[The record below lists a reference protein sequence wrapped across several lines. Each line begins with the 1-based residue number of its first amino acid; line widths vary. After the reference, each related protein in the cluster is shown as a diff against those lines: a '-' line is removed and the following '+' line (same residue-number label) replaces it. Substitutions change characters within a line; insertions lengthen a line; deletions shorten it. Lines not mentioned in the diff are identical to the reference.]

1 MIINV
6 RRQSWHETDVANVN
20 AKAVNL
26 SSATALLGV
35 EKVREGEAG
44 DALLSLR
51 RRRRRRRRRG
61 EERFLL
67 DLFMDVPDSV
77 YKFMIRLY
85 RRWSTYAQNFG
96 PFHYWRA
103 HAGSTD
109 IKVAMRNEAVTHMQ
123 TKFTY
128 HFPKHGVGP
137 RRQRR
142 RAQFSPRPSWQMG
155 ATPSFACREIKKLT
169 SCLWSNASLMNFACF
184 GSYLLLST
192 DSASVEAFGHSTW
205 W

>member
-51 RRRRRRRRRG
+51 RRRRRRG

-96 PFHYWRA
+96 PFHY
-103 HAGSTD
+103 
-109 IKVAMRNEAVTHMQ
+109 
-123 TKFTY
+123 
-128 HFPKHGVGP
+128 
-137 RRQRR
+137 
-142 RAQFSPRPSWQMG
+142 
-155 ATPSFACREIKKLT
+155 
-169 SCLWSNASLMNFACF
+169 
-184 GSYLLLST
+184 
-192 DSASVEAFGHSTW
+192 
-205 W
+205 